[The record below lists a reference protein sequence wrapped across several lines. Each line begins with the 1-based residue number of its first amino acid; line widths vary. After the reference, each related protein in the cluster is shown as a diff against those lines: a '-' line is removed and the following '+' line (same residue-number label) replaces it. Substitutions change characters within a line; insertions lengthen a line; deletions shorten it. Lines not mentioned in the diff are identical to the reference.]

1 MMRRFVLSLIAFM
14 TAMVMNGQVKQTYLT
29 LNNGV
34 QMPQF
39 GLGVYS
45 IPNGEETYNSVIPGA
60 STPDYIRE
68 DIETFDF
75 ELTPDEMKRINALE
89 CDHRFASY

>member
-34 QMPQF
+34 RMPQF

-45 IPNGEETYNSVIPGA
+45 IQTCNSVIPGA
-60 STPDYIRE
+60 SNPDYIRE
-68 DIETFDF
+68 NIETFDF